1 MPPTKD
7 EIRDFSL
14 KVEEV
19 AELCDIHCM
28 DAIVQLC
35 EETGIE
41 VEVAATLI
49 SSHLKARIREEAQSI
64 NLIKKVS
71 KLPL

>member
-1 MPPTKD
+1 MPTKD

-14 KVEEV
+14 KIEEI
-19 AELCDIHCM
+19 AGQYNIHCM
-28 DAIVQLC
+28 DAIILHC
-35 EETGIE
+35 DSIGIE

-49 SSHLKARIREEAQSI
+49 SPHLKARIKEEAESI
-64 NLIKKVS
+64 NLIKKAS